1 MPTLSRSNTTKWPN
15 GPRTSAVEPGAGS
28 PLGGVRLPT
37 NRVPRRFCVRASGDP
52 RPARSGPR
60 VRRPPSPAADSRRAW
75 HRYRGRSLSLK
86 GDRLPPVGA
95 KRWPNHDQKAG
106 GGRRVGPSPSPRKTM
121 CGPALRSC
129 RAAAHFPYP
138 YDPRTAERLIRFA
151 GLLELAGKTRPP
163 PAPTAVIG
171 RPSRDG
177 DFGPITKSTP
187 ATSSGRVGRP
197 ARRSIARDGVCISAG
212 GAADE
217 LAETQAIGDTA
228 GPGPFASP
236 PSLGCCCVEAA
247 RFRCEYPLFGQ

>member
-1 MPTLSRSNTTKWPN
+1 MGTVPAVMPTLSRSNTTKWPN

-177 DFGPITKSTP
+177 DFGRSPRADRLHQAAGLAAPP
-187 ATSSGRVGRP
+187 AAARP
-197 ARRSIARDGVCISAG
+197 GWRHASAR
-212 GAADE
+212 
-217 LAETQAIGDTA
+217 A
-228 GPGPFASP
+228 GPPTNSR
-236 PSLGCCCVEAA
+236 EAQPNGEHRRA
-247 RFRCEYPLFGQ
+247 WSVREPAIVGLLLR